1 MPPKPG
7 KRQLPDRRV
16 LRLLPQPGGFEGLR
30 MAWILLGPHGEPI
43 AEATEVAGFG
53 IEDAAAPEPEASVA
67 ECEDEVA
74 EVSNLLNAHSEL
86 LECRLQFRPPFPEAF
101 VPVKGLAALDLR
113 GERMPL
119 DIGVGDLEQRPYVSP
134 VVRLDSA
141 LEGLD
146 VLLRHHRSR
155 SIPPRG
161 GGCQSK
167 TALSE
172 DRRVAKLA
180 QIKRGLNPP
189 HKPSGP
195 QGDRKRG
202 GRSLDKA
209 PGA

>member
-1 MPPKPG
+1 M
-7 KRQLPDRRV
+7 
-16 LRLLPQPGGFEGLR
+16 
-30 MAWILLGPHGEPI
+30 
-43 AEATEVAGFG
+43 
-53 IEDAAAPEPEASVA
+53 
-67 ECEDEVA
+67 
-74 EVSNLLNAHSEL
+74 
-86 LECRLQFRPPFPEAF
+86 
-101 VPVKGLAALDLR
+101 PVKGLAALDLR

-134 VVRLDSA
+134 LVRLDSA

-172 DRRVAKLA
+172 DRRLAKLA
-180 QIKRGLNPP
+180 QLKRGLNPP

-195 QGDRKRG
+195 RG
-202 GRSLDKA
+202 GSKGAARWARRRAIDALPHPLRVSFTRSVPLRNA
-209 PGA
+209 